1 MKTLKESIL
10 SSTNTGKEAV
20 KRIRIEKWCDEQNIY
35 FGVYKINN
43 KYEIEPAFLGAGLLN
58 LYNFNNSEYPKYD
71 ELPKYINFASN
82 KELALQI
89 GEADENLN
97 IKSFRGLPEKCR
109 SVHLKGKTDKLPY
122 LKIDTKNLAL
132 ALNAKSIEGIEC
144 PDCRVLFVY
153 NFNVKNFKQMKI
165 TGLSEINLRPGNV
178 LSEFTKKVASLADSN
193 YHPAYYNIIAR
204 YLIQPINEKCE
215 KALYNFFGNNIDF
228 SNIEKIECIDYAF
241 VQYKN
246 KWYKITSDKN
256 KK

>member
-35 FGVYKINN
+35 FGGYTINS
-43 KYEIEPAFLGAGLLN
+43 KYEIEPPFGASILN
-58 LYNFNNSEYPKYD
+58 LYNFENSEYPEYD

-82 KELALQI
+82 KELAVQI
-89 GEADENLN
+89 GEIGANLN

-109 SVHLKGKTDKLPY
+109 SIHLIGKTDKLPY

-132 ALNAKSIEGIEC
+132 ALKAKSIEGIEC
-144 PDCRVLFVY
+144 PDCRILFVY
-153 NFNVKNFKQMKI
+153 NFNTNNFKQMKL
-165 TGLSEINLRPGNV
+165 TGLKEINLRAGNV
-178 LSEFTKKVASLADSN
+178 SSEFEKKVVSLAQSN
-193 YHPAYYNIIAR
+193 YHPEYYNTIAR
-204 YLIQPINEKCE
+204 YLKQPIDEKCE
-215 KALYNFFGNNIDF
+215 KELYKFFGNIDL
-228 SNIEKIECIDYAF
+228 SNIEKIDCLGKEAF
-241 VQYKN
+241 IQYKD